1 MSSEAV
7 LLTRR
12 EIAALLSLD
21 ECIAAVE
28 QAFRLHAEGRSLPPA
43 VLSVPAAGGAFH
55 VKAAGLRLERTYFAA
70 KTNGNFSDNPQ
81 RHGLPAIQGV
91 VILCDGERGTP
102 LAIMDSIEITILRTG
117 AATAVAARLLA
128 RPDSRVATLCG
139 CGRQGRIQL
148 HALTRVLPLQQ
159 AYVFDRDPAQARRL
173 AAELAGELGFAI
185 EPVTDLPHALGRSD
199 VCVTCTPARRF
210 FLRRRDVAPGTFIA
224 AVGADSSDKQ
234 ELEPALLA
242 SSRVVVDSLE
252 QCAAIGELHHALESG
267 LLTRA
272 QVHAELGE
280 VVARRKAGRTTAD
293 EIIVFDSTGTALQ
306 DVAAAAA
313 VYEKAVRSGAGL
325 RLDLAG

>member
-210 FLRRRDVAPGTFIA
+210 FVRRRDVAPGTFIA